1 MEVNA
6 DTERIQRICDKYLA
20 IIPSLYIVDEKQQ
33 GDEMATIF
41 FCADCGYETSKWS
54 GKCPSCGAWSTLR
67 EATRVTGKTAKTSEH
82 TLLAKPERIIDLK
95 YDEVSRIST
104 KINEFDLVIGGGI
117 VSGMVILIGGEPGI
131 GKSTLM
137 LQLSQWM
144 GEQGKKTLY
153 CSGEESQEQIR
164 LRSKRLKV
172 GSEHIYLLCTND
184 TNQIVDAIEENKPDL
199 VVVDSIQSIS
209 LSSLESMPG
218 SVSQLRESTNRL
230 LRCAKTLGIP
240 LFMVGHV
247 TKEGFVAGPKIL
259 EHMVDTVLYF
269 EGELRNQYKI
279 LRAVK
284 NRFGSTNEIGI
295 FEMTSLGL
303 AQVTNPNN
311 VFLSH
316 EHQQIGTSIGCI
328 IEGTRSFIVEVQ
340 TLVTGSNY
348 GTPQRVVVGLEQ
360 KKLAILLAIL
370 EKNLA
375 LYLRNSDVFINLAG
389 GIRSVDPSLDLA
401 ILAAIISSLKDKPL
415 SEGSVFIGEVGL
427 NGEVRPVSQLESR
440 INESIKLGYSRIYVS
455 GYAKVKANPKVTKVK
470 DIKALFAA
478 LEA

>member
-1 MEVNA
+1 
-6 DTERIQRICDKYLA
+6 
-20 IIPSLYIVDEKQQ
+20 
-33 GDEMATIF
+33 MATIF
-41 FCADCGYETSKWS
+41 FCSDCGFETSKWS
-54 GKCPSCGAWSTLR
+54 GKCPGCGSWSTLR
-67 EATRVTGKTAKTSEH
+67 ESTRVTGKAGKKNIEH
-82 TLLAKPERIIDLK
+82 AVALKPERIIDLK

-104 KINEFDLVIGGGI
+104 RIGEFDLVMGGGI
-117 VSGMVILIGGEPGI
+117 VSGMMILIGGEPGI

-153 CSGEESQEQIR
+153 CSGEESREQIR
-164 LRSKRLKV
+164 LRSNRLKV
-172 GSEHIYLLCTND
+172 NSEHIFLLCTND
-184 TNQIVDAIEENKPDL
+184 TNQIVDAISDSKPDL
-199 VVVDSIQSIS
+199 VIVDSIQSIS
-209 LSSLESMPG
+209 ISSLESLPG
-218 SVSQLRESTNRL
+218 SITQLRESTSRL
-230 LRCAKTLGIP
+230 LRCSKSLGIP

-284 NRFGSTNEIGI
+284 NRFGSTNEIGL
-295 FEMTSLGL
+295 FEMTNQGL
-303 AQVTNPNN
+303 AQVLNPNN
-311 VFLSH
+311 IFLSH

-328 IEGTRSFIVEVQ
+328 VEGSRSFIVEVQ
-340 TLVTGSNY
+340 TLATGSNY

-375 LYLRNSDVFINLAG
+375 LYLRSNDVFINLAG
-389 GIRSVDPSLDLA
+389 GIRSSDPSLDLA

-415 SEGSVFIGEVGL
+415 PEGSVFIGEVGL
-427 NGEVRPVSQLESR
+427 NGEVRPVTQMESR
-440 INESIKLGYSRIYVS
+440 INESIKLGYTKIFVS
-455 GYAKVKANPKVTKVK
+455 GYSKVKANPKVSKIK

-478 LEA
+478 LGA